1 MAYEKDQKILA
12 EVSEAVDSIKRDAGL
27 SSNTSIRADLLNEDP
42 KSFSTDSMSYVG
54 IAAGIMEENEE
65 LFALSRLCDRFAP
78 QYLKIC
84 KTLEKTVE
92 YLGSV
97 CVTKSAMKYYQ
108 QDVSAIDQLTVHRLH
123 QMISFN
129 FRKVK
134 AVLDQK
140 KEKLHEFDLD
150 LYNQMMSFAKVMER
164 LCATEYRATAIDLG
178 LEEPKKLVKKTVTF
192 SEKKSDSVSPLREL
206 PSYPIDYDV
215 IEKAGARSKE
225 QGTSDQDLEAR
236 DKWQGAGGQDSGA
249 RGQNSGAGGQEPGTS
264 GQETAPIMDEEHA
277 ACYDVET
284 KTEDS
289 VQMSEGSGQ
298 EPELIAE
305 TVEDEVIAG
314 SISEEDSEPILEIT
328 EEELLQKLSRYTEEE
343 QKCIINLIANPNDF
357 NIYMACLNDENFRKV
372 YPERAALIQTALD
385 FIHSE

>member
-1 MAYEKDQKILA
+1 MAYEKDQKILT
-12 EVSEAVDSIKRDAGL
+12 EVSEAVDGIKREAGL

-84 KTLEKTVE
+84 RTLEKTVE

-108 QDVSAIDQLTVHRLH
+108 QDVSVIDHLTIHRLH

-134 AVLDQK
+134 AALDQK

-150 LYNQMMSFAKVMER
+150 LYDQMMSFAKVMER

-206 PSYPIDYDV
+206 PSYPIDYD
-215 IEKAGARSKE
+215 AFTQDPGDRD
-225 QGTSDQDLEAR
+225 QG
-236 DKWQGAGGQDSGA
+236 QGAGYQMPV
-249 RGQNSGAGGQEPGTS
+249 NSCVDTQA
-264 GQETAPIMDEEHA
+264 
-277 ACYDVET
+277 
-284 KTEDS
+284 
-289 VQMSEGSGQ
+289 
-298 EPELIAE
+298 AE
-305 TVEDEVIAG
+305 TGLHEATVSCSDNCNDSETEVTEINEPSRQAY
-314 SISEEDSEPILEIT
+314 SPFVPSEEDNSETAAIPAEDDFDERLAQ
-328 EEELLQKLSRYTEEE
+328 LPDKVKACVVS
-343 QKCIINLIANPNDF
+343 IIENPDNLKN
-357 NIYMACLNDENFRKV
+357 YLMCLADENYCRIYREKTDIFRK
-372 YPERAALIQTALD
+372 AIAFINSALPQQAVD
-385 FIHSE
+385 SG

>member
-12 EVSEAVDSIKRDAGL
+12 EVSEAVDGIKRDAGL

-108 QDVSAIDQLTVHRLH
+108 QDVSVIDHLTIHRLH

-134 AVLDQK
+134 AALDQK

-150 LYNQMMSFAKVMER
+150 LYDQMMSFAKVMER

-215 IEKAGARSKE
+215 LEKAGARNKE
-225 QGTSDQDLEAR
+225 QGASLDSEKR
-236 DKWQGAGGQDSGA
+236 IQDSGI
-249 RGQNSGAGGQEPGTS
+249 RDQQN
-264 GQETAPIMDEEHA
+264 
-277 ACYDVET
+277 
-284 KTEDS
+284 
-289 VQMSEGSGQ
+289 
-298 EPELIAE
+298 PELETHRSDDNTIEQQMGENNGCESAVNSQHAVSDSLSPEKQEKFNTLSNEEKKLYTEAIQNPDILEEMRSKVENKGYCYLHQAE
-305 TVEDEVIAG
+305 IR
-314 SISEEDSEPILEIT
+314 SISKVLNVIDST
-328 EEELLQKLSRYTEEE
+328 
-343 QKCIINLIANPNDF
+343 
-357 NIYMACLNDENFRKV
+357 
-372 YPERAALIQTALD
+372 
-385 FIHSE
+385 

>member
-12 EVSEAVDSIKRDAGL
+12 EVSEAVDGIKRDAGL

-108 QDVSAIDQLTVHRLH
+108 QDVSVIDQLTIHRLH

-134 AVLDQK
+134 AALDQK

-150 LYNQMMSFAKVMER
+150 LYDQMMSFAKVMER

-215 IEKAGARSKE
+215 LEKSGARNKE
-225 QGTSDQDLEAR
+225 QGASLDSEKR
-236 DKWQGAGGQDSGA
+236 IQDSGIRDQQNPELETHRSDDNA
-249 RGQNSGAGGQEPGTS
+249 IKQQMCDNNGCEFAESDQPAASETLSPEKQEKFNTLSNEEKKLYTEAIQNS
-264 GQETAPIMDEEHA
+264 D
-277 ACYDVET
+277 
-284 KTEDS
+284 
-289 VQMSEGSGQ
+289 
-298 EPELIAE
+298 
-305 TVEDEVIAG
+305 
-314 SISEEDSEPILEIT
+314 ILE
-328 EEELLQKLSRYTEEE
+328 EMRSKV
-343 QKCIINLIANPNDF
+343 
-357 NIYMACLNDENFRKV
+357 ENKG
-372 YPERAALIQTALD
+372 YCYLHQAE
-385 FIHSE
+385 IHSLNKVLSVIDST